1 MSKPVGIV
9 SAILLIVLLAV
20 AFVPLPDSAYS
31 MFNAFFR
38 SGALVFGGGHVVLPL
53 LNEAVVDPGWVSGE
67 TFLAGYGAAQAVP
80 GPLFTFGAY
89 LGAVATGPVS
99 GWAAIGIALFAIFL
113 PGILLQLSALPFWN
127 MLRGRT
133 TVQAMMRG
141 VNSSVVGILGAA
153 LYTPIWTS
161 VVRHPADF
169 AVALTG
175 FVLLLAWK
183 APPLIVVAFCAV
195 SGVALSVIG

>member
-1 MSKPVGIV
+1 MS
-9 SAILLIVLLAV
+9 
-20 AFVPLPDSAYS
+20 
-31 MFNAFFR
+31 
-38 SGALVFGGGHVVLPL
+38 GG
-53 LNEAVVDPGWVSGE
+53 
-67 TFLAGYGAAQAVP
+67 
-80 GPLFTFGAY
+80 
-89 LGAVATGPVS
+89 
-99 GWAAIGIALFAIFL
+99 AAIGIALVAIFL
-113 PGILLQLSALPFWN
+113 PGSLLQLSALPFWN

-141 VNSSVVGILGAA
+141 VNASVVGILGAA